1 MSWLRARS
9 GGGLTVGLGL
19 HAEGVSIAQVEKLGD
34 APPRLRHC
42 AFYPA
47 VGEQAQT
54 AELARLNRELKLGGT
69 PVVVVLEPGDY
80 TLLQV
85 EAPNVE
91 EEEQREAVRWRIKD
105 LVEFPVE
112 DAVLELFPMPHSQRA
127 GAPRLISVVAA
138 PKTRVQR
145 VVTQL
150 EASRLAFDT
159 IDISELALRNLLF
172 CGSQGEPLQA
182 LLYLAPRFGMIE
194 IVRGSTL
201 YLNRKIDINAQ
212 DLQHQQQG
220 GVGLNDMM
228 DALVLEL
235 QRSLDYQE
243 SQFGQG
249 PVSNVFI
256 NGWSGPTEQL
266 IDFAGENLSAS
277 VGALRV
283 GDRMAGMEAIPQEQV
298 DRCLPAIGAALR
310 GD

>member
-9 GGGLTVGLGL
+9 GGGLKVGLGL
-19 HAEGVSIAQVEKLGD
+19 HAEGLSIARVERSGEK
-34 APPRLRHC
+34 PPRLLHC

-47 VGEQAQT
+47 AGEQAQT
-54 AELARLNRELKLGGT
+54 AELARLNRELKLIGT
-69 PVVVVLEPGDY
+69 PVVVVLEPGAY

-91 EEEQREAVRWRIKD
+91 AEEQCEAVRWRIKD

-112 DAVLELFPMPHSQRA
+112 DAILEIFPMPHSQRA
-127 GAPRLISVVAA
+127 GAPKLISVVAA
-138 PKTRVQR
+138 PKTMLQR

-150 EASRLAFDT
+150 ESSGLLLAG
-159 IDISELALRNLLF
+159 IDITELALRNLLF
-172 CGSQGEPLQA
+172 CCSQGETLQA

-201 YLNRKIDINAQ
+201 YLNRKIDINGQ
-212 DLQHQQQG
+212 DLQQQG
-220 GVGLNDMM
+220 GFGLNDTM

-249 PVSNVFI
+249 PVASVFI
-256 NGWSGPTEQL
+256 NGWSVPTEQL

-277 VGALRV
+277 VGALRIA
-283 GDRMAGMEAIPQEQV
+283 DRMAGLETIPKEQV

-310 GD
+310 ED